1 MRKLFNLTTVASGA
15 AIGMI
20 VAGILALFGGGYAR
34 NVVHDQLAPQ
44 QISFPAKGKELPA
57 NLNQFAGHK
66 VDTAKEAKAFANDYM
81 GLHLKGIA
89 NGKTYSQVS
98 AAFMADPTNQKLA
111 QQRQTLFMGETLRG
125 MLLSA
130 WGWGTVASITTIAGI
145 FLIGLG
151 GLLLAIPVL
160 AAVADRRRVT
170 VTAPRSAT
178 PTTAA

>member
-1 MRKLFNLTTVASGA
+1 MHKLFNLTTVASGA

-20 VAGILALFGGGYAR
+20 AAGILALFGGGYAR

-57 NLNQFAGHK
+57 NLNQFAGQK
-66 VDTAKEAKAFANDYM
+66 VDTAKEAKAYANDFI

-98 AAFMADPTNQKLA
+98 AEFMADPKNQELA

-130 WGWGTVASITTIAGI
+130 WGWGTVASIATIAGI
-145 FLIGLG
+145 VLIGLG

-160 AAVADRRRVT
+160 AAVTARRRVT
-170 VTAPRSAT
+170 AASPQVTSP
-178 PTTAA
+178 TAAT

>member
-20 VAGILALFGGGYAR
+20 VAGILALIGGGYAR

-57 NLNQFAGHK
+57 DLNQFAGQK
-66 VDTAKEAKAFANDYM
+66 VDTPKEAKAYANDFI

-89 NGKTYSQVS
+89 GGKTYSQVS
-98 AAFMADPTNQKLA
+98 AAFLADPKNQELA

-125 MLLSA
+125 LLLSA
-130 WGWGTVASITTIAGI
+130 WGWGTIATIATIAGVV
-145 FLIGLG
+145 LIGLG
-151 GLLLAIPVL
+151 AILLTIPVL
-160 AAVADRRRVT
+160 AAVTDRRRVGAT
-170 VTAPRSAT
+170 SSPATTA
-178 PTTAA
+178 TTAA